1 LIYATSDLHGY
12 PLDRFQ
18 KLLKQADFGNQD
30 FLFVLGDVID
40 RNGDGGVGLLRW
52 MMEQPNVELILGN
65 HEAMLLS
72 CAFLFDEITDDS
84 VASLDE
90 KQVRLL
96 MNWISA
102 WDAALSRALHTGMGN
117 DLSGR
122 N

>member
-1 LIYATSDLHGY
+1 MIYATSDLHGY